1 MYQKIRD
8 NLLPTPS
15 KSHYTFNFRDMSKV
29 VQGMLIVELTK
40 ESKNFRANVIISS
53 TIV

>member
-29 VQGMLIVELTK
+29 VQGMLIPYF
-40 ESKNFRANVIISS
+40 SNFKVHHN
-53 TIV
+53 